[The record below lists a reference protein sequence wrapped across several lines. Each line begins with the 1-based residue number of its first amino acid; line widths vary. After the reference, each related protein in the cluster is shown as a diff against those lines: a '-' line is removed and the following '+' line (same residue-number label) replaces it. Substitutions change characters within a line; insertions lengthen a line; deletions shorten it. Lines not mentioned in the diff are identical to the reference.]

1 MTIFMEYLKKR
12 WYLIVFFNLF
22 FGIVNG
28 IIYTS
33 GVDLISVDV
42 LYLNGLLSILTI
54 GFFIYDYYKFI
65 KDMRDMKDMN
75 RAFDH
80 QVDMVEKLRDE
91 VGEIEDYL
99 TKWVHEVKVPISVAR
114 IIGEEIDNGHG
125 SELIRELD
133 RMNFLL
139 NQLLFLN
146 RARSSQM
153 DMRIEAVDIKPLVI
167 ESVKAFKRLLI
178 HKNISVDV
186 KGEARARTDK
196 KWISYI
202 FNQIIHNAYKYMD
215 DGGWLHIDIDQKPD
229 QVIICFEDN
238 GIGLSDQEMEQV
250 FKRGFVGKNGRNSN
264 QSTGFGLYLSSRVGR
279 LMDADL
285 KAFHGQAG
293 GLKMKVYLPGE
304 SPNNQMKKDYHR

>member
-1 MTIFMEYLKKR
+1 MTILMEYLKKR

-33 GVDLISVDV
+33 GVDLIGVDV
-42 LYLNGLLSILTI
+42 LYMNGLLSVLTI
-54 GFFIYDYYKFI
+54 VFFIYDYYRFI
-65 KDMRDMKDMN
+65 KDMRDIKDRN
-75 RAFDH
+75 KALDH
-80 QVDMVEKLRDE
+80 QVDMVEKFRDE
-91 VGEIEDYL
+91 IGEIEDYL

-114 IIGEEIDNGHG
+114 LIGEEINTSHG
-125 SELIRELD
+125 NELIRELD

-153 DMRIEAVDIKPLVI
+153 DMRIEVVDIRPLVM

-186 KGEARARTDK
+186 KGEARVRTDK
-196 KWISYI
+196 KWITYI

-215 DGGWLHIDIDQKPD
+215 DNGWLHIVIDQKHD
-229 QVIICFEDN
+229 QVVISFEDN
-238 GIGLSDQEMEQV
+238 GIGLSDYELDQI
-250 FKRGFVGKNGRNSN
+250 FKRGYVGKNGRNSD
-264 QSTGFGLYLSSRVGR
+264 QSTGFGLYLSCKVGKH
-279 LMDADL
+279 MDADL

-293 GLKMKVYLPGE
+293 GLMIKVYLPGE
-304 SPNNQMKKDYHR
+304 SRNNQMKKDYHR